1 LKYVDATYGN
11 PGTRKI
17 IVASHERSGT
27 HFMMNT
33 LADNFGYISDPWVDI
48 DGDRLVNP
56 YAPENIRAYL
66 SGSEGRPVL
75 NLFKTHYPAE
85 FFDGIADWLLG
96 EFTIIYM
103 MRDTEPTLRS
113 LRKAPQGSAMERRP
127 CSWTRA
133 SRTRSSFTPAHAAGM
148 LRYQMRQYRFLW
160 ERHHEHL
167 KGWGMKEPWA
177 SQVIHV
183 DYDDLDKDFD
193 ATVVRLG
200 RLIGMFPIHEKPKRP
215 GRDDRVIKAETI
227 CNDWQ
232 PKEET
237 HAA

>member
-1 LKYVDATYGN
+1 MKYVDATYGN

-33 LADNFGYISDPWVDI
+33 LSDNFGYISDPWVDI

-56 YAPENIRAYL
+56 YAPENIRSYL
-66 SGSEGRPVL
+66 SGAEGRPVL

-103 MRDTEPTLRS
+103 MRKTEPTLRS
-113 LRKAPQGSAMERRP
+113 LRKHIKDLPWNAGPVLDDSEPDEKFFHTSP
-127 CSWTRA
+127 C
-133 SRTRSSFTPAHAAGM
+133 GGL

-200 RLIGMFPIHEKPKRP
+200 RMIGMFPIHEKPKRP
-215 GRDDRVIKAETI
+215 GRDDRVIKADKI

-232 PKEET
+232 PREET